1 VSDSPMNEPTVES
14 RIVFQGRIL
23 NLRVDTVRLPS
34 GRTAVREIAEHSD
47 SICVVPL
54 DENGNVLMVRQYRKP
69 AETVLLEVPAGGVEG
84 GEISEETVQ
93 RELQEEVGYRAGQLQ
108 HLSSFWLAPG
118 WCTEY
123 MHAYLAT
130 DLTPATLD
138 ADDDENILVERVPL
152 EQALDLI
159 ASGEIEDV
167 KSIAALLLAVRLLI
181 DNERKSAN

>member
-1 VSDSPMNEPTVES
+1 VSDDPLAETTVES
-14 RIVFQGRIL
+14 KFVFQGKII

-34 GRTAVREIAEHSD
+34 GRIAAREIAEHSN
-47 SICVVPL
+47 SICVVPI
-54 DENGNVLMVRQYRKP
+54 DENGNVVMVLQYRKP
-69 AETVLLEVPAGGVEG
+69 AEAVLLEVPAGGVEE
-84 GEISEETVQ
+84 GEVSEETVQ
-93 RELQEEVGYRAGQLQ
+93 RELQEEVGYRAGKLQ

-152 EQALDLI
+152 EQTLELI
-159 ASGEIEDV
+159 ASGKIQDV
-167 KSIAALLLAVRLLI
+167 KSIAALLLAVRLLR
-181 DNERKSAN
+181 DNEEEFAH